1 MALLA
6 AVNPSSVDVHP
17 ALPRLLNRLS
27 AEQRTLQ
34 ALDRYYTGSQPLSF
48 LAPEIQRAVQNRL
61 RSLVINW
68 PRLVVNSL
76 EERLDVEGF
85 RMAADQPADDS
96 LWAIWQAND
105 LDEYSQMAHV
115 DALVHGRSFAIVWA
129 DPANPAIP
137 RISVESSEQMTVEF
151 EPGTMTVSAAAKH
164 WAQDDMAYA
173 TLYLPDSIER
183 YVAPAPGPGA
193 VRTAVDSFAWELRE
207 DPIPHNLGIV
217 PVVPIINR
225 PRLTHPHGESEL
237 TDVLPLVDAIN
248 KLATDMMVSAE
259 FHAMPRRYATGI
271 DLGDG
276 EGSEAR
282 ASELVRQK
290 WTEAAAGRVW
300 LSDDANSRFGQFPEA
315 SLDNFVKGIEMLA
328 AQLAAITA
336 LPPHYVG
343 LMSQANPAS
352 ADAIRSS
359 EASLSH
365 RARRKF
371 RPFGGSWER
380 VMRLAMLV
388 RDGNV
393 PTQALSMETIWRD
406 PETPTVAQ
414 KVDAAVKL
422 DGVGMPFRQT
432 MEDLGYTPVQIERAI
447 RMRTTDALADVRAQL
462 EDVDTIVQTYG
473 LSRAGA
479 LAVVGLDI
487 AAQVEARVEAHQP
500 GPGVTDDAELLA
512 AEAAGGAKVV
522 GAPAAV
528 PPATPAAV
536 PPAVPA
542 R

>member
-6 AVNPSSVDVHP
+6 AVNPSIDVHP

-76 EERLDVEGF
+76 GERIKVEGF
-85 RMAADQPADDS
+85 RVGADQPADDG
-96 LWAIWQAND
+96 LWRIWQANRMPRC
-105 LDEYSQMAHV
+105 SRMAQT

-129 DPANPAIP
+129 DPANPRIP
-137 RISVESSEQMTVEF
+137 KISVESAEQMTVEF
-151 EPGTMTVSAAAKH
+151 EPGTYNVTAAAKH
-164 WAQDDMAYA
+164 WAQDDVAYA
-173 TLYLPDSIER
+173 TLYLADSIER
-183 YVAPAPGPGA
+183 YVAPMPGPGA
-193 VRTAVDSFAWELRE
+193 VHTAVDSFAWELRE
-207 DPIPHNLGIV
+207 DPIPHDLGKV
-217 PVVPIINR
+217 PVVPILNR
-225 PRLTHPHGESEL
+225 PRLTHPYGESEL

-300 LSDDANSRFGQFPEA
+300 LSDDPSSRFGQFPEA
-315 SLDNFVKGIEMLA
+315 ALDNFIKGIEMLA

-359 EASLSH
+359 EASLSF
-365 RARRKF
+365 RAREKF
-371 RPFGGSWER
+371 TDSGDSWIE
-380 VMRLAMLV
+380 VMNLALLV
-388 RDGNV
+388 RDGAPSPDTLEV
-393 PTQALSMETIWRD
+393 IWRD
-406 PETPTVAQ
+406 PETPTVSQ

-500 GPGVTDDAELLA
+500 GPGVTDDAQLLA

-522 GAPAAV
+522 GAPAVV
-528 PPATPAAV
+528 PPVTPAVV

>member
-6 AVNPSSVDVHP
+6 AVNPSTDVHP

-115 DALVHGRSFAIVWA
+115 DALVHGRSFAIVWPN
-129 DPANPAIP
+129 PANPAIP

-173 TLYLPDSIER
+173 TLYLSDSIER

-259 FHAMPRRYATGI
+259 FHAMPRRWAVGI

-282 ASELVRQK
+282 AREILKQK
-290 WTEAAAGRVW
+290 WTDAAPGRVW
-300 LSDDANSRFGQFPEA
+300 LSDDPNSKMGQFTEA
-315 SLDNFVKGIEMLA
+315 SLDNFVHGIEMLA

-462 EDVDTIVQTYG
+462 EDVDTIVKTYG

-487 AAQVEARVEAHQP
+487 AAQVESRVEAHQP
-500 GPGVTDDAELLA
+500 GPGVTDNAEFT
-512 AEAAGGAKVV
+512 AEQSVGDVRVV
-522 GAPAAV
+522 GGPGKPAPPAKPPVVV
-528 PPATPAAV
+528 PPHP
-536 PPAVPA
+536 
-542 R
+542 